1 MVKAC
6 AINCSHT
13 FCEICLNTWLKK
25 SKVCPLC
32 RTLVQTKTLCLSL
45 DNFITNICN
54 LLGNA
59 IKEHREKVQQEKLT
73 VNVTR
78 VKYALPTARRGGR
91 RRGITQ
97 RRNTQPAHVQ

>member
-6 AINCSHT
+6 TINCSHT
-13 FCEICLNTWLKK
+13 FCEIYLNTWLRE
-25 SKVCPLC
+25 SNVCPLC
-32 RTLVQTKTLCLSL
+32 RTLVQTKTLCLSM

-59 IKEHREKVQQEKLT
+59 IKEHREKAQEKLT
-73 VNVTR
+73 VNVPR
-78 VKYALPTARRGGR
+78 VPQTAWRGRR

-97 RRNTQPAHVQ
+97 RRNI